1 MEKILLPT
9 TIEFHDADRENV
21 GKMIMTPCHQ
31 GYGTTLGNAL
41 RRVLLSSLPG
51 AAVESIKIQ
60 GVQHEFSALD
70 GVQEDVIQI
79 ILNTKQIAVR
89 SFSATP
95 VVLSLVKKGVGDVTA
110 GDFEKN
116 ADIEIVNPDL
126 KIATVTDPNKTFE
139 MDITIGQG
147 RGYVSV
153 GEKETKKLDL
163 GTIAI
168 DSLYTP
174 IRDVGYNVE
183 MTRVG
188 DVTDYEKLTLMI
200 ETNGT
205 VTPKEAVEQATKILM
220 DHFSVISAPT
230 DESIVEEEMTEEVP
244 EEAAEVVEGD
254 EADNEAAEAAPE
266 KKPKKEKKAKKEK
279 KDKKA

>member
-1 MEKILLPT
+1 MEQILLPT
-9 TIEFHDADRENV
+9 HIEFENTERENV
-21 GKMIMTPCHQ
+21 GKMVVTPCHQ

-60 GVQHEFSALD
+60 GVQHEFSAID
-70 GVQEDVIQI
+70 GVHEDVIQI

-89 SFSATP
+89 SHSATP
-95 VVLSLVKKGVGDVTA
+95 VILSVSKKGLGDVLA

-116 ADIEIVNPDL
+116 SDVEIMNPDL
-126 KIATVTDPNKTFE
+126 KIATITDASKPFN
-139 MDITIGQG
+139 MDITIAQG

-153 GEKETKKLDL
+153 AEKNTKNLDL

-205 VTPKEAVEQATKILM
+205 ITPKEAVARSTKILV
-220 DHFSVISAPT
+220 DHFNLISEAT
-230 DESIVEEEMTEEVP
+230 GFKNLDVAVEP
-244 EEAAEVVEGD
+244 AAEVAEIEPEV
-254 EADNEAAEAAPE
+254 EAAEAEVEEETE
-266 KKPKKEKKAKKEK
+266 KPAKKAKKEK
-279 KDKKA
+279 KKK